1 MHAEPEMEVEAAP
14 TEADPDEELAQ
25 GFDEDEEEF
34 NREEYQNDV
43 PCFWQ
48 REQCLPAQISH

>member
-1 MHAEPEMEVEAAP
+1 MEVEAAP

-48 REQCLPAQISH
+48 REQCLPTQISH